1 MELGWGGF
9 DRAKLDM
16 LILIRIPFSFHVFT
30 QLSVLCLVALLPRQ
44 AESRCVWVWHVFSC
58 RYLIFISQFMM
69 ATLDRGQS
77 PARHTKVMD
86 SYLGPLKKDRPQK
99 NRNIRS
105 CDDEAT
111 SLKPSSVGRGGAEDT
126 QTNPSCKVTEK
137 IFQEIHI
144 NVGMANCDK

>member
-44 AESRCVWVWHVFSC
+44 AESSCVWVWHVFSC
-58 RYLIFISQFMM
+58 QYLIFISQFMM

-86 SYLGPLKKDRPQK
+86 SYPGPLKKDRPQK
-99 NRNIRS
+99 N
-105 CDDEAT
+105 
-111 SLKPSSVGRGGAEDT
+111 
-126 QTNPSCKVTEK
+126 
-137 IFQEIHI
+137 
-144 NVGMANCDK
+144 